1 MRRFSLTLEQRKDT
15 GKKKKSKQ
23 ERRLKRKV
31 IEDHG
36 LYYIGDVVE
45 CIAINRK
52 HRLNSKET

>member
-52 HRLNSKET
+52 H